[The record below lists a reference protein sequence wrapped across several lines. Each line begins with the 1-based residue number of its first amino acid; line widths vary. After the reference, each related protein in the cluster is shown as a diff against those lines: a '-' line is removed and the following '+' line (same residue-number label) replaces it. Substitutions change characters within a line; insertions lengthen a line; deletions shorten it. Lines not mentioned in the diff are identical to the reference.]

1 MVTLEDVKKMK
12 VQELRDELEAR
23 SLPTA
28 GLKAELVER
37 LEEALGGGDGDGAAA
52 EDAPAE
58 AEAPDAPAA
67 EEPAQEAPAVEEP
80 TPAEPVA
87 VETTAVGM
95 ETAEVEEPAA
105 PEVPQPTEGAVA
117 TPDVPAVTEAPAP
130 VEAPAAEQF
139 DAVAAAQ
146 AQAQAIAAKFA
157 QQQAAGEGAAGGE
170 DFGNNKRKFED
181 EPVADSAEE
190 DHMRKRAS
198 FSGPEAFNGG
208 SKFSDAPG
216 GFSDAAPAV
225 NPGLADAS
233 NGGGVPSGMAA
244 QGQFYETIDIPA
256 PMVGKLIGKGGET
269 IKQLQYNTN
278 TRVQID
284 HQTPGEA
291 KKVSIQGDSHEAVQA
306 AKQQVEQIVSMD
318 DSGAGGASQSVEC
331 PQGIVGRIIGRGGE
345 TIRALQQASQ
355 AHIVVDQNY
364 PEGEPRRVNISGRPD
379 AVERA
384 VKMVSELIS
393 GEPGSAQSIIQKV
406 HYGAGVTRE
415 VQCPKGM
422 VGRVIGKGGETIKAL
437 QKNFGANIQIDQT
450 TDPMK
455 ITIAGQPP
463 AVESAAAAVTEI
475 INGGNPYLGPTAG
488 AGYGGARPGF
498 GAPGGY
504 GAPSYGAAGFGGYGG
519 YPGQAAPQA
528 YGGYSPYGY
537 AQPYGAPQAGYGSY
551 GGYGADPYAAA
562 AGAGGGYGGYGGA
575 AGGQGAAGGGSGGS
589 GTWQARLCLI
599 IAWCMQE
606 LQDDQGR
613 AYYYNTTT
621 GASQWEKPAELA

>member
-23 SLPTA
+23 DLPTT
-28 GLKAELVER
+28 GLKAELLER
-37 LEEALGGGDGDGAAA
+37 LEEALGSGAADGDGAAA
-52 EDAPAE
+52 EDPPAE
-58 AEAPDAPAA
+58 AEAPDALAVEEPAQEIPAA
-67 EEPAQEAPAVEEP
+67 EEPA
-80 TPAEPVA
+80 PAEPVA
-87 VETTAVGM
+87 E
-95 ETAEVEEPAA
+95 
-105 PEVPQPTEGAVA
+105 
-117 TPDVPAVTEAPAP
+117 EAPA
-130 VEAPAAEQF
+130 VGAEAPVAEQF

-181 EPVADSAEE
+181 EPIADSAEE

-216 GFSDAAPAV
+216 GFSDSAPAG
-225 NPGLADAS
+225 NPVLADAT
-233 NGGGVPSGMAA
+233 NGGVPSGVPSGMAA
-244 QGQFYETIDIPA
+244 AGQFFDVIDIPA

-269 IKQLQYNTN
+269 IKQLQYSTG

-291 KKVSIQGDSHEAVQA
+291 KKVSIQGDSQEAVQA
-306 AKQQVEQIVSMD
+306 ARQQVEQIVSMD

-393 GEPGSAQSIIQKV
+393 GEPGSAQSIIQK
-406 HYGAGVTRE
+406 YGAGVTRE

-450 TDPMK
+450 SDPMK
-455 ITIAGQPP
+455 ITIAGQPA
-463 AVESAAAAVTEI
+463 AVDQAANAVTEI
-475 INGGNPYLGPTAG
+475 INGGNPYLGPVGG
-488 AGYGGARPGF
+488 AGYGGARPGY
-498 GAPGGY
+498 GAPQGY
-504 GAPSYGAAGFGGYGG
+504 GAPAAYGAGFGYGG
-519 YPGQAAPQA
+519 FPGQAAPQA

-537 AQPYGAPQAGYGSY
+537 AQPYGAPQAAGYGGY

-562 AGAGGGYGGYGGA
+562 SSAGGYGGYGA
-575 AGGQGAAGGGSGGS
+575 AAGGGQAASGGGASGGS
-589 GTWQARLCLI
+589 GTWQ
-599 IAWCMQE
+599 E
-606 LQDDQGR
+606 LHDDQGR